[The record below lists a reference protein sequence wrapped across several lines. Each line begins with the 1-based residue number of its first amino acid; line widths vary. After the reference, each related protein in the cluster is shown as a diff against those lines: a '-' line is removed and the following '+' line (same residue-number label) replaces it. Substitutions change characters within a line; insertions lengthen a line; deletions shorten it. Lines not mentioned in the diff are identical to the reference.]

1 MEGTWNRHER
11 LSAPLLVGG
20 FGRPWQRDLDFGSR
34 FVCAVED
41 LNWRERIV
49 IEDLSYSALHVL
61 HRLQE
66 LRPAK
71 VVLVAT
77 QARGEDRPGTLRRY
91 LVNPEPPPPD
101 EVHGHLVEALSG
113 EPDLDQTLAVARHWG
128 ALPAGSVILEVE
140 PRDTSLGL
148 GLSEEMA
155 ASIDT
160 VLTAVA
166 TSSAARRTLR
176 HPGCPTNASTPR
188 YPVPEPEISRA
199 WFAGEDRR
207 GPVAPSTW
215 PQPFRAG
222 ATGMPR

>member
-1 MEGTWNRHER
+1 MDGTWNGEER

-41 LNWRERIV
+41 LRWPEGVV

-71 VVLVAT
+71 LVLVAA
-77 QARGEDRPGTLRRY
+77 QARGEDPPGTLRRY
-91 LVNPEPPPPD
+91 LVDPEPPPPD
-101 EVHGHLVEALSG
+101 EVHGHLVEALGG

-128 ALPAGSVILEVE
+128 AIPAGSVILEVE

-148 GLSEEMA
+148 GFSGEMA
-155 ASIDT
+155 ASIDS
-160 VLTAVA
+160 VLTAVRYELGCA
-166 TSSAARRTLR
+166 LD
-176 HPGCPTNASTPR
+176 CPTPGVSDERIYAQLP
-188 YPVPEPEISRA
+188 
-199 WFAGEDRR
+199 
-207 GPVAPSTW
+207 
-215 PQPFRAG
+215 G
-222 ATGMPR
+222 A